1 MNGERH
7 DQSNLVFRYAMP
19 LEFILD
25 HIIRPIPLSNNRNRV
40 KNILSVSMPPMKN
53 RKSITYD

>member
-1 MNGERH
+1 MNGERR

-25 HIIRPIPLSNNRNRV
+25 HIIRLIPLSNNRNRV